1 MTWNVGSKGKG
12 LYQIRTKFNGY
23 QPLAFNPQFQDRHL
37 DACQLVH
44 GPSQTTLN
52 YRAMSIALPE
62 STFQHEPLPEKG
74 WIRLVTVH
82 PDLESGNIACTL
94 QPFDGN
100 TCPEYV
106 ALSYLWGDPT
116 PTHSICVNGLPRRI
130 HQNLWQF
137 FHRAWQDEMTDY
149 FWIDSICLD
158 QSNHGER
165 NEQVQRM
172 GDIYSQ
178 AHHVLSW
185 IGEDPAGAEALRTM
199 VEVGQHSLWL
209 DEPLDLH
216 LPDPTTTR
224 VRRALTHLFD
234 ETYWERVWIFQEV
247 ICAKQCF
254 IVYGPVEMRFEDLV
268 RHMHAA
274 SDHLYDHRRPANILQ
289 HWIFKLSE
297 LRDDLKCNQRLGLVE
312 LVAMLSN
319 CTSTR
324 EVDRIYGLLGLAGR
338 FDPDFS
344 PQALEV
350 NYDKSV
356 DDVFWDIACLS
367 TETLR
372 HHDYLWFLGSMPVWN
387 KQEGKVIETASN
399 VGANLERYST
409 AATTPEKWRSR
420 ARLAHKVYMNVAS
433 AYRNTYGKGLGRVG
447 HSFVQTC
454 HAWRV
459 AVKCA
464 LSDVYRTCERPS
476 SSRRNTRF
484 LFTDIEIKMGLD
496 KEPPWPRAGHFSQPE
511 GLVLGLSLLLR
522 TIDRAYVIKRL
533 PLESHVSTVWLCTFH
548 RPKHVAAREVDVLS
562 FTFGGLYTA
571 SDLGITCA
579 ACSETCVLSTLSI
592 EVAGEKGLVLE
603 LRDLKTCS

>member
-1 MTWNVGSKGKG
+1 
-12 LYQIRTKFNGY
+12 
-23 QPLAFNPQFQDRHL
+23 
-37 DACQLVH
+37 
-44 GPSQTTLN
+44 
-52 YRAMSIALPE
+52 MSIIPPE
-62 STFQHEPLPEKG
+62 SVFQHEPLPTKG
-74 WIRLVTVH
+74 WIRLVTVL

-94 QPFDGN
+94 QHFDGN
-100 TCPEYV
+100 AGPEYV

-116 PTHSICVNGLPRRI
+116 PSHIICINGLPRKI
-130 HQNLWQF
+130 HENLWHF
-137 FHRAWQDEMTDY
+137 FHRAWQNDMTDY
-149 FWIDSICLD
+149 LWIDSICLD
-158 QSNHGER
+158 QSNHSER

-185 IGEDPAGAEALRTM
+185 IGEDPRGAEALRTM
-199 VEVGQHSLWL
+199 AEVGQHSLWL
-209 DEPLDLH
+209 DEPANLSG
-216 LPDPTTTR
+216 PVTIR
-224 VRRALTHLFD
+224 VWDALTHLFN

-254 IVYGPVEMRFEDLV
+254 VVYGPVEMRFEDLV

-274 SDHLYDHRRPANILQ
+274 SDHLYEHRRPASVLR

-297 LRDDLKCNQRLGLVE
+297 LRDDMKCNQRLGFVE

-338 FDPDFS
+338 FDPGFD

-350 NYDKSV
+350 DYDKPV

-367 TETLR
+367 TETLNR
-372 HHDYLWFLGSMPVWN
+372 DGYLGFIGSMPIW
-387 KQEGKVIETASN
+387 KDRAGKITETASN
-399 VGANLERYST
+399 VGAHLERYST
-409 AATTPEKWRSR
+409 AATTSEKWRGR
-420 ARLAHKVYMNVAS
+420 ARVAHKVYMTVAS

-447 HSFVQTC
+447 HSFVQLC
-454 HAWRV
+454 DAWRV

-476 SSRRNTRF
+476 SSPCQNTRF

-496 KEPPWPRAGHFSQPE
+496 TEPPWPRAGHFSQPE

-533 PLESHVSTVWLCTFH
+533 LYESHVSTGWFCAVH
-548 RPKHVAAREVDVLS
+548 KPQQVVAKDWEVVP
-562 FTFGGLYTA
+562 FTFFGLYTA
-571 SDLGITCA
+571 SDLGMDCA
-579 ACSETCVLSTLSI
+579 ARSEACVNTNLSL
-592 EVAGEKGLVLE
+592 ELAGEDGLVLE
-603 LRDLKTCS
+603 IRDLKICP